1 MQIQCQHC
9 GETCETESDLQ
20 EGQHVLCP
28 FCGQKFSY
36 QSKTAT
42 ASEESTVNLI
52 MAVCPYCGFGEQVD
66 VQYAG
71 QVGTCSKCGKDF
83 TIMPNA
89 RGIPYEAPKAKV
101 VAPSSNNSDSVVGFL
116 LGLILGILGLL
127 LAVLIDKNRYLKP
140 ALMGLVLNII
150 IGVILVAGFTK
161 AGMDIHRKVSGAAE
175 CLTSEKA
182 DDTYDENKIKHLGE
196 NY

>member
-1 MQIQCQHC
+1 MKMNCPYC

-36 QSKTAT
+36 QSKMAARSQ
-42 ASEESTVNLI
+42 ASAANLI

-89 RGIPYEAPKAKV
+89 RGIPFQPET
-101 VAPSSNNSDSVVGFL
+101 VAVRQSPVSDGGGSSDGALGFL
-116 LGLILGILGLL
+116 LGLILGVFGVLI
-127 LAVLIDKNRYLKP
+127 AVLIDKKKYLK
-140 ALMGLVLNII
+140 ASLWGLVANLILGI
-150 IGVILVAGFTK
+150 IGTIILVNITVG
-161 AGMDIHRKVSGAAE
+161 
-175 CLTSEKA
+175 L
-182 DDTYDENKIKHLGE
+182 
-196 NY
+196 

>member
-1 MQIQCQHC
+1 MQIQCPHC

-36 QSKTAT
+36 RSATAT

-101 VAPSSNNSDSVVGFL
+101 VAPSSNNSDSLVGFL

-127 LAVLIDKNRYLKP
+127 LAVLIDKNRYLKS
-140 ALMGLVLNII
+140 ALMGFVLNII
-150 IGVILVAGFTK
+150 IGVILVVGFTK
-161 AGMDIHRKVSGAAE
+161 ASMDVHSKVLRATES
-175 CLTSEKA
+175 LTSETA
-182 DDTYDENKIKHLGE
+182 GDYDYKIKNLGE